1 MGFQRTLIINLETT
15 VKISF
20 EPHTFSMELR
30 EQYGLSDWHNKTRP
44 RKWGF
49 FPSSHWAAFEI
60 SFAYFSP
67 IGETNKKNQCTHPV
81 RGKTFLNR

>member
-20 EPHTFSMELR
+20 EPHTFSMEQR

-44 RKWGF
+44 RKWVF
-49 FPSSHWAAFEI
+49 FLAPTGLPLKFHLHIF
-60 SFAYFSP
+60 P
-67 IGETNKKNQCTHPV
+67 P
-81 RGKTFLNR
+81 